1 MRVKGGNTQ
10 KVMPE
15 MKLKTENKSQR
26 QKNGK
31 KKEKTNQIKINVAS
45 QGIKVKSTTLSNS
58 QMQQPLS

>member
-26 QKNGK
+26 QKK
-31 KKEKTNQIKINVAS
+31 KVKKEKKIQINVAS

>member
-26 QKNGK
+26 QKK
-31 KKEKTNQIKINVAS
+31 KVKKEKKNPNKCRQSRYQSEVN
-45 QGIKVKSTTLSNS
+45 NS
-58 QMQQPLS
+58 K